1 MSEER
6 SDWCATA
13 RCTATV
19 WREQLTG
26 QRSGQPE
33 GSRSLFYTHLQ
44 DTHRVNS
51 ACVLAKQCLDL
62 VKIRQMIFPEL
73 CVCALGSKEIEEG
86 GRKERKMKNRRWPP
100 G

>member
-1 MSEER
+1 MK
-6 SDWCATA
+6 
-13 RCTATV
+13 
-19 WREQLTG
+19 
-26 QRSGQPE
+26 PE